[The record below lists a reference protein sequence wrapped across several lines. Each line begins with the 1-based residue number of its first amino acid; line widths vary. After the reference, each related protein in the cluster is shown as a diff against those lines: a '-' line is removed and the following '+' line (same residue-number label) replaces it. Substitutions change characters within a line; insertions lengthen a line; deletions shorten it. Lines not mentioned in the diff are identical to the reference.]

1 MRTISILLILPVFL
15 VCAGLLH
22 AAETVRVI
30 TKENAVRQQ
39 CKFYSPVRAKV
50 RYNDPLTVLSRSGDW
65 YKVSFRGVS
74 GCIHKSALASGT
86 YRLSGTLG
94 GRGGG
99 ASADEVS
106 LAGKGFN
113 PQVEAAYK
121 GRNPGLGYRSVD
133 EIERYQAPDETF
145 QAFLGKGG
153 LTTP

>member
-1 MRTISILLILPVFL
+1 MNMRIITIILAVLL
-15 VCAGLLH
+15 CAGLLH

-30 TKENAVRQQ
+30 TRENAVRQQ

-50 RYNDPLTVLSRSGDW
+50 RYNDPLTVQSRSGDW

-74 GCIHKSALASGT
+74 GCIHKSAVVAGT
-86 YRLSGTLG
+86 YRLSGGAG

-121 GRNPGLGYRSVD
+121 GKHPGLSFRSVD
-133 EIERYQAPDETF
+133 EVERYKVPDETF